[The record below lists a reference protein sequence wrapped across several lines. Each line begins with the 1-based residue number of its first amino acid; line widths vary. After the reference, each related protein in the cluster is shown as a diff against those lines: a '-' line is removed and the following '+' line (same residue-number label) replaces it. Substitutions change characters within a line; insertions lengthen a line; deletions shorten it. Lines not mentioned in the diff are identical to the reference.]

1 MNFVNNKHVIKDNL
15 FEIPPVFNLIQKE
28 SQTSWKE
35 MYQVFNMGHRLEIY
49 TDHDTA
55 NEIIN
60 ISKYFNLDA
69 QIIGRVTNSE
79 SNKLT
84 IKSSKGVFNY

>member
-1 MNFVNNKHVIKDNL
+1 
-15 FEIPPVFNLIQKE
+15 
-28 SQTSWKE
+28 

>member
-15 FEIPPVFNLIQKE
+15 FQIPPVFNLIQNE
-28 SQTSWKE
+28 SQTSWRE

-60 ISKYFNLDA
+60 ISKSFNLDA
-69 QIIGRVTNSE
+69 QIIGRVENSD

-84 IKSSKGVFNY
+84 IKS